1 MYKVGDK
8 YRKNE
13 LSFEPG
19 GEEVLVHYPG
29 ETRIYDKVKYPSSFA
44 KSIINKREREGNALP
59 LKIET
64 KTKILWEKS

>member
-1 MYKVGDK
+1 MYKVKDEF
-8 YRKNE
+8 RKNG
-13 LSFEPG
+13 LSLQPG

-44 KSIINKREREGNALP
+44 KSIINKREREGSALP